1 MIPLSETGLFNDAQL
16 KTLSRLKV
24 KDVRDLFYY
33 LPRKYIDRSQKL
45 DLRNSR
51 AGDLVTVVGTITHA
65 EMKYAGRRRL
75 TIKIEANA
83 FILYATFFNAGAY
96 MQKILKVGAEIACW
110 GKLEVY
116 KGRLSFMHPEWELLT
131 DDGNQETRH
140 TGRIVPVYRIT
151 EGMRSVY
158 LTVKTLRE
166 KIDACLK
173 KYEKR
178 IADYVPPA
186 TLQKWELLPISEAL
200 HKIHFPESL
209 EETET
214 ARRRMAFDE
223 LILFCVL
230 TGEKKAA
237 VRRLVKDFQIVIDPP
252 LLAEIEEI
260 KKDLPFELTHD
271 QEKAID
277 TLLKNSAERYPVNHL
292 LMGDVGSGKTL
303 VALVL
308 ALVYMRHKLQVA
320 YLAPTEILARQHY
333 QTFLNLLP
341 GGSFEG
347 IELILGKEPA
357 KEKKAKLERIARGE
371 SVLAIGTHALIQEE
385 VSFRNL
391 SLIIID
397 EQHRFGVE
405 QREKL
410 RAKGNN
416 PDLLSMTATPIPRTL
431 TLAYYGDLEPVYL
444 KEKPKSRIKID
455 TRILAESELD
465 RIYKA
470 VRKYVSQGRQA
481 YIIYPVIDESENS
494 AGAQGG
500 VRDFKEIASVDRAT
514 DGGRSTMASLIS
526 EYATLEKEVFPDLRL
541 GLLHGR
547 LAGDEKD
554 RAMQKFKEGLIQ
566 VLVATT
572 VVEVGI
578 DVPNANVIVIRNPDR
593 FGLSQLHQLRGRVG
607 RGEHQ
612 SFCILVAPDRL
623 TTEGQARLDAMVKTD
638 DGFELAEVDFKIRG
652 AGEVTGLRQS
662 GASEFHVADLR
673 VHGQLIER
681 ALEFLAANPA
691 VQQQFAAM
699 KNIKQTLEKGLVLF
713 GN

>member
-1 MIPLSETGLFNDAQL
+1 MIIPLDETGLFTAEQL
-16 KTLSRLKV
+16 KILSRLKV

-33 LPRKYIDRSQKL
+33 LPRKYIDRTQKL

-51 AGDLVTVVGTITHA
+51 AGDLVTVVGRIMHA
-65 EMKYAGRRRL
+65 EMKFAGRKRF
-75 TIKIEANA
+75 TIKIEANG
-83 FILYATFFNAGAY
+83 FIIYATFFNAGAY
-96 MQKILKVGAEIACW
+96 LQKILTVGAEIACW
-110 GKLEVY
+110 GKLEIF
-116 KGRLSFMHPEWELLT
+116 RSRMSFMHPEWEILT
-131 DDGNQETRH
+131 DEGAKH
-140 TGRIVPVYRIT
+140 MGRIVPIYRIT
-151 EGMRSVY
+151 EGMRAAY

-166 KIDACLK
+166 KIEACLK

-178 IADYVPPA
+178 ISDYLPDRS
-186 TLQKWELLPISEAL
+186 LEDYRLLGIAEAL
-200 HKIHFPESL
+200 HKVHFPQSL
-209 EETET
+209 EETEE

-223 LILFCVL
+223 LVLFSVL
-230 TGEKKAA
+230 TEEKKAA
-237 VRRLVKDFQIVIDPP
+237 VRRILKDFRLTISPALKKEIDE
-252 LLAEIEEI
+252 LIAGLS
-260 KKDLPFELTHD
+260 FELTGD
-271 QEKAID
+271 QQKAIHA
-277 TLLKNSAERYPVNHL
+277 LLTNSAAAYPVNHL

-303 VALVL
+303 VALIL
-308 ALVYMRHKLQVA
+308 SLVYLRHGLQVA

-341 GGSFEG
+341 NGTFEG
-347 IELILGKEPA
+347 IELIIGKDSA
-357 KEKKAKLERIARGE
+357 KERKAKLERLARGE
-371 SVLAIGTHALIQEE
+371 SGIAIGTHALIQDDVE
-385 VSFRNL
+385 FKQL
-391 SLIIID
+391 ALLIID

-410 RAKGNN
+410 RAKGKN

-431 TLAYYGDLEPVYL
+431 TLAYYGDLEPIYL
-444 KEKPKSRIKID
+444 RQKPKNRLTID
-455 TRILAESELD
+455 TRIFSEMELD

-470 VRKYVSQGRQA
+470 VRKYVEQGRQV
-481 YIIYPVIDESENS
+481 YIIYPVIEENEKS
-494 AGAQGG
+494 
-500 VRDFKEIASVDRAT
+500 D
-514 DGGRSTMASLIS
+514 MASLMS
-526 EYATLEKEVFPDLRL
+526 EYSELEKEVFPDLRL

-547 LAGDEKD
+547 LSSDEKD

-566 VLVATT
+566 VLVATS

-623 TTEGQARLDAMVKTD
+623 TQEGQERLNAMVRTD
-638 DGFELAEVDFKIRG
+638 DGFELAQVDFEIRG
-652 AGEVTGLRQS
+652 AGEMTGLRQS

-673 VHGQLIER
+673 VHGDLLEK
-681 ALEFLAANPA
+681 ATEFLNAHPA

-699 KNIKQTLEKGLVLF
+699 KNIRQTLEKGLVLF

>member
-1 MIPLSETGLFNDAQL
+1 MIPLSETNLFSGEQL
-16 KTLSRLKV
+16 KVLSRLKV

-33 LPRKYIDRSQKL
+33 LPRKYIDRTQKL

-51 AGDLVTVVGTITHA
+51 AGDLVTVVGKIMHA
-65 EMKYAGRRRL
+65 EMKFAGRRRF
-75 TIKIEANA
+75 TIKIEANG
-83 FILYATFFNAGAY
+83 FIIYATFFNAGSY
-96 MQKILKVGAEIACW
+96 LQKILTVGKEIACW
-110 GKLEVY
+110 GKLEVFR
-116 KGRLSFMHPEWELLT
+116 GRMSFMHPEWELMT
-131 DDGNQETRH
+131 EEGPTH
-140 TGRIVPVYRIT
+140 TGRIVPIYKIT
-151 EGMRSVY
+151 EGMRSVF
-158 LTVKTLRE
+158 LTVRTLRE
-166 KIDACLK
+166 KIEQCLTN
-173 KYEKR
+173 YEKR
-178 IADYVPPA
+178 ITDYLPA
-186 TLQKWELLPISEAL
+186 KTLKTWELLGIQQAL
-200 HKIHFPESL
+200 HKIHFPQTL
-209 EETET
+209 EETEE
-214 ARRRMAFDE
+214 ARKRMAFDE
-223 LILFCVL
+223 LILFSVL
-230 TGEKKAA
+230 TEEKKRAI
-237 VRRLVKDFQIVIDPP
+237 RRIEKQFSIVINPPLQKELEQLVK
-252 LLAEIEEI
+252 A
-260 KKDLPFELTHD
+260 LPFELTGD
-271 QEKAID
+271 QQRAIAA
-277 TLLKNSAERYPVNHL
+277 LFKNSAAPYPVNHL

-303 VALVL
+303 VALML

-333 QTFLNLLP
+333 QTFLNILP
-341 GGSFEG
+341 NGSFEG
-347 IELILGKEPA
+347 VELLLGKDPA
-357 KEKKAKLERIARGE
+357 KERRAKLDRLSRGE
-371 SVLAIGTHALIQEE
+371 SLLAIGTHALIQDE
-385 VSFRNL
+385 VNFYNL

-410 RAKGNN
+410 RAKGKT

-455 TRILAESELD
+455 TRIFAESDLE

-470 VRKYVSQGRQA
+470 VRKYVNEGRQA

-494 AGAQGG
+494 
-500 VRDFKEIASVDRAT
+500 D
-514 DGGRSTMASLIS
+514 MASLVS
-526 EYATLEKEVFPDLRL
+526 EYAALENEVFPDLRL

-547 LAGDEKD
+547 LSGDEKD

-607 RGEHQ
+607 RGLYQ

-623 TTEGQARLDAMVKTD
+623 TPEGQDRLNAMVKTE
-638 DGFELAEVDFKIRG
+638 DGFELAQIDFEIRG
-652 AGEVTGLRQS
+652 AGEMTGLKQS

-673 VHGQLIER
+673 VHAPLLEK
-681 ALEFLAANPA
+681 AVEFLQQHPD
-691 VQQQFAAM
+691 VQAQFASM

>member
-1 MIPLSETGLFNDAQL
+1 MIPLADTGLFSAEQL
-16 KTLSRLKV
+16 KVLSRLKV
-24 KDVRDLFYY
+24 KDVRDLLYY

-51 AGDLVTVVGTITHA
+51 AGDLVTVVGRIMHA
-65 EMKYAGRRRL
+65 EMRFAGRKRF
-75 TIKIEANA
+75 TVKIEANA
-83 FILYATFFNAGAY
+83 FIIYATFFNAGPYLA
-96 MQKILKVGAEIACW
+96 KVLKVGAEIACW

-131 DDGNQETRH
+131 EEDKEASSGAQSQRRTKH

-151 EGMRSVY
+151 EGMRAAYLSV
-158 LTVKTLRE
+158 KSLRE
-166 KIDACLK
+166 KIEACLV
-173 KYEKR
+173 KYESR
-178 IADYVPPA
+178 ITDYVPSADLKRLDILAIQPA
-186 TLQKWELLPISEAL
+186 LRKA
-200 HKIHFPESL
+200 HFPASMQ
-209 EETET
+209 ETE
-214 ARRRMAFDE
+214 AALRRMAFDE
-223 LILFCVL
+223 LILFSVL
-230 TGEKKAA
+230 NEEKKAA
-237 VRRLVKDFQIVIDPP
+237 VRRIEKTFCIELNPP
-252 LLAEIEEI
+252 LKKELAELVQN
-260 KKDLPFELTHD
+260 LPFELTDD
-271 QEKAID
+271 QKSAID
-277 TLLKNSAERYPVNHL
+277 LLLKNSAVSYPVNHL

-303 VALVL
+303 VALIL

-333 QTFLNLLP
+333 QTFLNILP

-347 IELILGKEPA
+347 VELILGKEPA
-357 KEKKAKLERIARGE
+357 KEKKAKLERMARGE
-371 SVLAIGTHALIQEE
+371 SLLAIGTHALIQEE
-385 VSFRNL
+385 VTFDNL

-410 RAKGNN
+410 RAKGKT

-444 KEKPKSRIKID
+444 KQKPKNRLKID
-455 TRILAESELD
+455 TRIFPEHDLE
-465 RIYKA
+465 RIYKS
-470 VRKYVSQGRQA
+470 VRKYVNEGRQA
-481 YIIYPVIDESENS
+481 YIIYPVIEESENS
-494 AGAQGG
+494 
-500 VRDFKEIASVDRAT
+500 D
-514 DGGRSTMASLIS
+514 MASLVA
-526 EYATLEKEVFPDLRL
+526 EYATLEREVFPDLRL

-547 LAGDEKD
+547 LAPDEKD

-612 SFCILVAPDRL
+612 SFCILVAPEKLTHEGEERL
-623 TTEGQARLDAMVKTD
+623 AAMARSD
-638 DGFELAEVDFKIRG
+638 DGFELAQVDFELRG

-662 GASEFHVADLR
+662 GASEFRIADLR
-673 VHGQLIER
+673 VHGPL
-681 ALEFLAANPA
+681 LEKAIDFLSKHED
-691 VQQQFAAM
+691 VRRQFGAM

>member
-1 MIPLSETGLFNDAQL
+1 MIPLADTGLFSAEQL
-16 KTLSRLKV
+16 KVLSRLRV
-24 KDVRDLFYY
+24 KDVRDLLYY

-51 AGDLVTVVGTITHA
+51 AGDLVTVVGRIMHA
-65 EMKYAGRRRL
+65 EMRFAGRKRF
-75 TIKIEANA
+75 TVKIEANA
-83 FILYATFFNAGAY
+83 FIIYATFFNAGAY
-96 MQKILKVGAEIACW
+96 LAKVLKVGAEIACW

-131 DDGNQETRH
+131 EDASKDAEAGPFGSTSMRGAKH

-151 EGMRSVY
+151 EGMRAAYLSV
-158 LTVKTLRE
+158 KSLRE
-166 KIDACLK
+166 KIEACLV
-173 KYEKR
+173 KYESR
-178 IADYVPPA
+178 IADYVPSADLQRLDILAIQPA
-186 TLQKWELLPISEAL
+186 LRKA
-200 HKIHFPESL
+200 HFPESMQ
-209 EETET
+209 ETE
-214 ARRRMAFDE
+214 AALRRMAFDE
-223 LILFCVL
+223 LILFSVL
-230 TGEKKAA
+230 NEEKKAA
-237 VRRLVKDFQIVIDPP
+237 VRRIEKTFRIEIRPSLQKE
-252 LLAEIEEI
+252 LAELI
-260 KKDLPFELTHD
+260 KNLPFELTED
-271 QEKAID
+271 QKKAVD
-277 TLLKNSAERYPVNHL
+277 LLLKNSAASYPVNHL

-303 VALVL
+303 VALIL

-333 QTFLNLLP
+333 QTFLNILP

-347 IELILGKEPA
+347 VELILGKEPA
-357 KEKKAKLERIARGE
+357 KEKKAKLERMARGE
-371 SVLAIGTHALIQEE
+371 SLLAIGTHALIQEE
-385 VSFRNL
+385 VTFDNL

-410 RAKGNN
+410 RAKGKT

-444 KEKPKSRIKID
+444 KQKPKNRLRID
-455 TRILAESELD
+455 TRIFPEHDLD
-465 RIYKA
+465 RIYKS
-470 VRKYVSQGRQA
+470 VRKYVNEGRQV
-481 YIIYPVIDESENS
+481 YIIYPVIEESENS
-494 AGAQGG
+494 
-500 VRDFKEIASVDRAT
+500 D
-514 DGGRSTMASLIS
+514 MASLVA
-526 EYATLEKEVFPDLRL
+526 EYAVLEREVFPDLRL

-547 LAGDEKD
+547 LAPDEKD

-566 VLVATT
+566 VLVSTT

-612 SFCILVAPDRL
+612 SFCILVAPDKLTHEGEERL
-623 TTEGQARLDAMVKTD
+623 AAMVRTD
-638 DGFELAEVDFKIRG
+638 DGFELAQVDFELRG
-652 AGEVTGLRQS
+652 AGEATGIRQS
-662 GASEFHVADLR
+662 GASEFRIADLR
-673 VHGQLIER
+673 VHGPL
-681 ALEFLAANPA
+681 LEKAIDFLADHED
-691 VQQQFAAM
+691 VRRQFGAM

>member
-1 MIPLSETGLFNDAQL
+1 MITLAETGLFNDTQL

-51 AGDLVTVVGTITHA
+51 AGDLVTVVGMITHA
-65 EMKYAGRRRL
+65 EMRFAGRKRF
-75 TIKIEANA
+75 TIKVEANG
-83 FILYATFFNAGAY
+83 FIIYATFFNAGAY
-96 MQKILKVGAEIACW
+96 MQKILKVGSEIACW

-131 DDGNQETRH
+131 DEGQQH

-151 EGMRSVY
+151 EGMRTAY
-158 LTVKTLRE
+158 LTVKSLRE
-166 KIDACLK
+166 KIAACLG
-173 KYEKR
+173 KYENR
-178 IADYVPPA
+178 IADYIPA
-186 TLQKWELLPISEAL
+186 QTLKKLNLLAIQPAL

-209 EETET
+209 EETEE

-223 LILFCVL
+223 LVLFSVL
-230 TGEKKAA
+230 TEEKKAA
-237 VRRLVKDFQIVIDPP
+237 IRRINKEFRIVVNPALKKELAELVK
-252 LLAEIEEI
+252 A
-260 KKDLPFELTHD
+260 LPFTLTED
-271 QEKAID
+271 QQKAID
-277 TLLKNSAERYPVNHL
+277 LLLKNSAATYPVNHL

-303 VALVL
+303 VALIL

-333 QTFLNLLP
+333 QTFLNILP

-347 IELILGKEPA
+347 VELILGKEPG

-371 SVLAIGTHALIQEE
+371 SLLAIGTHALIQDE
-385 VSFRNL
+385 VVFENL

-410 RAKGNN
+410 RAKGKN

-455 TRILAESELD
+455 TRIFPESDLE
-465 RIYKA
+465 RIYKS
-470 VRKYVSQGRQA
+470 VRKYVNEGRQV
-481 YIIYPVIDESENS
+481 YIIYPVIDENENS
-494 AGAQGG
+494 DGVHGG
-500 VRDFKEIASVDRAT
+500 TGVDRAK
-514 DGGRSTMASLIS
+514 DGGRSTMASLLS
-526 EYATLEKEVFPDLRL
+526 DYATLEREVFPDLRL

-547 LAGDEKD
+547 LAGDEKE

-607 RGEHQ
+607 RGLYQ
-612 SFCILVAPDRL
+612 SFCILVAPDKLTQEGEERL
-623 TTEGQARLDAMVKTD
+623 AAMVKTE
-638 DGFELAEVDFKIRG
+638 DGFELAEVDFNIRG

-673 VHGQLIER
+673 VHG
-681 ALEFLAANPA
+681 ALMEKAVEFLQANPA
-691 VQQQFAAM
+691 VQAQFGSM
-699 KNIKQTLEKGLVLF
+699 KNIQQTLEKGLVLF

>member
-1 MIPLSETGLFNDAQL
+1 MITLAETGLFNDAQL

-51 AGDLVTVVGTITHA
+51 AGDLVTVVGMITHA
-65 EMKYAGRRRL
+65 EMRFAGRKRF
-75 TIKIEANA
+75 TIKVEANG
-83 FILYATFFNAGAY
+83 FIIYATFFNAGSY
-96 MQKILKVGAEIACW
+96 MQKILKVGSEIACW

-131 DDGNQETRH
+131 DEGQQH

-151 EGMRSVY
+151 EGMRIAY
-158 LTVKTLRE
+158 LTVKSLRE
-166 KIDACLK
+166 KIEACLS
-173 KYEKR
+173 KYENR
-178 IADYVPPA
+178 IADYIPGP
-186 TLQKWELLPISEAL
+186 TLKKLDLLAIQPAL

-209 EETET
+209 EETEE

-223 LILFCVL
+223 LVLFSVL

-237 VRRLVKDFQIVIDPP
+237 VRRIEKEFRIVVNPALKKELAELVKT
-252 LLAEIEEI
+252 
-260 KKDLPFELTHD
+260 LPFTLTDD
-271 QEKAID
+271 QQKAID
-277 TLLKNSAERYPVNHL
+277 LLLKNSAATYPVNHL

-303 VALVL
+303 VALIL

-333 QTFLNLLP
+333 QTFLNILP

-347 IELILGKEPA
+347 VELILGKEPG

-371 SVLAIGTHALIQEE
+371 SFLAIGTHALIQDE
-385 VSFRNL
+385 VVFENL

-410 RAKGNN
+410 RAKGKN

-455 TRILAESELD
+455 TRIFPESDLE
-465 RIYKA
+465 RIYKS
-470 VRKYVSQGRQA
+470 VRKYVGEGRQV

-494 AGAQGG
+494 
-500 VRDFKEIASVDRAT
+500 D
-514 DGGRSTMASLIS
+514 MASLVT
-526 EYATLEKEVFPDLRL
+526 EYATLEREVFPDLRL

-607 RGEHQ
+607 RGLHQ
-612 SFCILVAPDRL
+612 SFCILVAPDKLTQDGEERL
-623 TTEGQARLDAMVKTD
+623 AAMVKTE
-638 DGFELAEVDFKIRG
+638 DGFELAEIDFNIRG

-673 VHGQLIER
+673 VHGTLMEK
-681 ALEFLAANPA
+681 AVEFLKENPA
-691 VQQQFAAM
+691 VQKQFAAM

>member
-1 MIPLSETGLFNDAQL
+1 MISLADTGLFSDAQL

-65 EMKYAGRRRL
+65 EMKYAGRRRF

-83 FILYATFFNAGAY
+83 FIIYATFFNAGAY
-96 MQKILKVGAEIACW
+96 MQKILKLGAEIACW

-131 DDGNQETRH
+131 DDGDKEAKH

-151 EGMRSVY
+151 EGMRAVY
-158 LTVKTLRE
+158 LTVKSLRE

-186 TLQKWELLPISEAL
+186 TLKKWDLLPISDAL
-200 HKIHFPESL
+200 HKIHFPETL

-237 VRRLVKDFQIVIDPP
+237 VRRLVKDFQIVINPP
-252 LLAEIEEI
+252 LLREIEEV
-260 KKDLPFELTHD
+260 KKGLPFELTHD

-277 TLLKNSAERYPVNHL
+277 FLLKNSAEKYPVNHL

-303 VALVL
+303 VAFIL

-347 IELILGKEPA
+347 VELILGKEGA
-357 KEKKAKLERIARGE
+357 KEKKAKLERIARGD
-371 SVLAIGTHALIQEE
+371 SFLAIGTHALIQEE
-385 VSFRNL
+385 VAFRHL

-444 KEKPKSRIKID
+444 KEKPRSRIKID
-455 TRILAESELD
+455 TRIFQESELD

-470 VRKYVSQGRQA
+470 VRKYVAQGRQA
-481 YIIYPVIDESENS
+481 YIIYPVIDENENN
-494 AGAQGG
+494 
-500 VRDFKEIASVDRAT
+500 D
-514 DGGRSTMASLIS
+514 MASLIS

-612 SFCILVAPDRL
+612 SFCILVAPDRM
-623 TTEGQARLDAMVKTD
+623 THEGEERLGAMVRTD
-638 DGFELAEVDFKIRG
+638 DGFELAEVDFNIRG

-681 ALEFLAANPA
+681 ALEFLAENPA
-691 VQQQFAAM
+691 VREQFAAM
-699 KNIKQTLEKGLVLF
+699 KNIRQTLEKGLVLF

>member
-1 MIPLSETGLFNDAQL
+1 MISLADTGLFNDAQL
-16 KTLSRLKV
+16 KVLSRLRV

-51 AGDLVTVVGTITHA
+51 AGDLVTVVGTIMHA
-65 EMKYAGRRRL
+65 EMKFAGRKRF
-75 TIKIEANA
+75 TVKIEANA
-83 FILYATFFNAGAY
+83 FIIYATFFNAGPYLA
-96 MQKILKVGAEIACW
+96 KVLKVGAEVACW
-110 GKLEVY
+110 GKLEIY

-131 DDGNQETRH
+131 DEGQQH

-151 EGMRSVY
+151 EGMRAAY

-166 KIDACLK
+166 KIEACLT

-178 IADYVPPA
+178 IADYVPAAELKKLDLPA
-186 TLQKWELLPISEAL
+186 IQPAL
-200 HKIHFPESL
+200 HKVHFPESIA
-209 EETET
+209 ETEE
-214 ARRRMAFDE
+214 ALRRMAFDE
-223 LILFCVL
+223 LILFSVL
-230 TGEKKAA
+230 NEEKKAA
-237 VRRLVKDFQIVIDPP
+237 VRRIEKKFRIVVNPALKKEI
-252 LLAEIEEI
+252 AELIRA
-260 KKDLPFELTHD
+260 LPFELTAD
-271 QEKAID
+271 QNKAID
-277 TLLKNSAERYPVNHL
+277 LLLKNSAAAYPVNHL

-303 VALVL
+303 VALIL

-333 QTFLNLLP
+333 QTFLNILP
-341 GGSFEG
+341 GGGFEG
-347 IELILGKEPA
+347 VELILGKEPA

-371 SVLAIGTHALIQEE
+371 SYLAIGTHALIQDE
-385 VSFRNL
+385 VSFANL

-410 RAKGNN
+410 RAKGTN

-444 KEKPKSRIKID
+444 REKPKTRIKID
-455 TRILAESELD
+455 TRIFPEKDLD
-465 RIYKA
+465 RIYKS
-470 VRKYVSQGRQA
+470 VRKYVNEGRQV

-494 AGAQGG
+494 
-500 VRDFKEIASVDRAT
+500 D
-514 DGGRSTMASLIS
+514 MASLVA
-526 EYATLEKEVFPDLRL
+526 EYATLERETFPDLRL

-578 DVPNANVIVIRNPDR
+578 DVPNANVIIIRNPDR

-612 SFCILVAPDRL
+612 SFCILVAPDHLTREGEERL
-623 TTEGQARLDAMVKTD
+623 AAMVRTD
-638 DGFELAEVDFKIRG
+638 DGFELAQFDFEIRG
-652 AGEVTGLRQS
+652 AGEVTGLKQS
-662 GASEFHVADLR
+662 GASEFRIADLR
-673 VHGQLIER
+673 VHGPL
-681 ALEFLAANPA
+681 LEKAQTFLAEHKE
-691 VQQQFAAM
+691 VQAQFAGM